1 LVGFP
6 EITPVFLLMETP
18 GGSPLAEKVL
28 APKLVV
34 TAYLA
39 INFRKLICCLAR
51 LLVMSA
57 ARVSTVTLPVIA
69 SPIAAWRTQGHDKAN
84 ANMIRR
90 RIEFMILKKLMLVVM
105 NLFFLYRLLHTG

>member
-34 TAYLA
+34 TEYLA
-39 INFRKLICCLAR
+39 INFRNLSCCSAK
-51 LLVMSA
+51 LLVMNDP
-57 ARVSTVTLPVIA
+57 RVSTVTLPVVA
-69 SPIAAWRTQGHDKAN
+69 SSVTAWRAQGYDKAN
-84 ANMIRR
+84 AKMMCRMMEIMI
-90 RIEFMILKKLMLVVM
+90 F
-105 NLFFLYRLLHTG
+105 